1 VRVSR
6 DEPVRRGHQVSR
18 RSARRARSLVVV
30 VAAGAAALDQVGKRV
45 LAVHEAGAVLGP
57 VHVVLTHNPGLA
69 FGTLAGHPG
78 LATLIDL
85 GTSVLLLVLGIRLS
99 RETSAG
105 TRVLWVCCS
114 AVRSATLWTASA
126 PRVSWTG
133 CGWRATRRRSTS
145 RTSSSACPVSGLQ
158 PCSCAMGP
166 ARREEVNGPRLPAA
180 LARRSDGDHSGCC
193 RCGGGEHPPVP
204 ADPELGAVRVRL
216 LVGSSRT
223 STT

>member
-78 LATLIDL
+78 LARLIDL

-105 TRVLWVCCS
+105 TRVLWGLLLGGALGNAVDRFGS
-114 AVRSATLWTASA
+114 AGVVDWLRVAGYPAAFNLSDVFVRMSGVGLATLLLRHGSGTARGGEWPKAACRASA
-126 PRVSWTG
+126 PLGRRPQWLLPL
-133 CGWRATRRRSTS
+133 RRRRAST
-145 RTSSSACPVSGLQ
+145 
-158 PCSCAMGP
+158 
-166 ARREEVNGPRLPAA
+166 
-180 LARRSDGDHSGCC
+180 
-193 RCGGGEHPPVP
+193 
-204 ADPELGAVRVRL
+204 GA
-216 LVGSSRT
+216 G
-223 STT
+223 